1 MNPRERAQQHIDA
14 MHRAQE
20 AADRAENLKAAR
32 EAREAS
38 EQAEH
43 EAGQQE
49 QAIKMQAADYIT
61 LAPAFG
67 LPNMNYSHATEL
79 AKNTVERERNYKE

>member
-43 EAGQQE
+43 EADQQE
-49 QAIKMQAADYIT
+49 QAIKMQAADFIT
-61 LAPAFG
+61 LAPKFG
-67 LPNMNYSHATEL
+67 LPNMTFTHAVEL
-79 AKNTVERERNYKE
+79 AKNTIERKEL